1 MAYRPK
7 LFAGIELDERV
18 RHGCAEISARLQA
31 NGLNGRFDEPSK
43 FHVTLAFLGWV
54 DPEDTES
61 IRDRLAA
68 IAQAAPP
75 FTLTLDK
82 IGAFPNER
90 RPKIVWIG
98 ARDQGPAFRR
108 LAYTARAA
116 YEQLGYNFDKDAV
129 AHVTLA
135 RVKGGHGH
143 LPMLDVRPMHL
154 HVTHIALFESIPA
167 ENTTRYEVRFRAP
180 LNPNA

>member
-1 MAYRPK
+1 MPYRPK

-18 RHGCAEISARLQA
+18 RKRCAEISAWLQA
-31 NGLNGRFDEPSK
+31 NGLNARYDDPSK
-43 FHVTLAFLGWV
+43 FHITLAFLGWV
-54 DPEDTES
+54 DADQTEP
-61 IRDRLAA
+61 IRDRLET
-68 IAQAAPP
+68 IAHAAPP

-98 ARDQGPAFRR
+98 ARDQGAAFRR
-108 LAYTARAA
+108 LAYAARSA
-116 YEQLGYNFDKDAV
+116 YEQLGFNFDKDAV

-135 RVKGGHGH
+135 RVKGGLGH
-143 LPMLDVRPMHL
+143 LPMIDVRPMHL
-154 HVTHIALFESIPA
+154 HVTQIALFESVPA
-167 ENTTRYEVRFRAP
+167 GGTTRYEVRSRAQ

>member
-1 MAYRPK
+1 MSYRPK

-18 RHGCAEISARLQA
+18 RRYCAEISARLRA
-31 NGLNGRFDEPSK
+31 NGLDGRFDEASK
-43 FHVTLAFLGWV
+43 FHITLAFLGWV
-54 DPEDTES
+54 DPEQLAA
-61 IRDRLAA
+61 IRDRLGSVAEA
-68 IAQAAPP
+68 VPP

-90 RPKIVWIG
+90 RPKVVWIG
-98 ARDQGPAFRR
+98 ARDQGAAFRR
-108 LAYTARAA
+108 LAYTARSA
-116 YEQLGYNFDKDAV
+116 YEQLGFTFDKDAV

-135 RVKGGHGH
+135 RSKGGHAH

-154 HVTHIALFESIPA
+154 HVTQIVLFESIPNG
-167 ENTTRYEVRFRAP
+167 NTTRYETISRAP

>member
-1 MAYRPK
+1 MPYRPK

-18 RHGCAEISARLQA
+18 RERCAEISARLQA
-31 NGLNGRFDEPSK
+31 NGLDGRFDEPGK
-43 FHVTLAFLGWV
+43 FHITLAFLGWV
-54 DPEDTES
+54 DPEQMDS

-68 IAQAAPP
+68 IAEAVPP

-82 IGAFPNER
+82 VSAFPNER
-90 RPKIVWIG
+90 RPKVVWLG
-98 ARDQGPAFRR
+98 AQDQGPAFRK

-116 YEQLGYNFDKDAV
+116 YEQLGFNFDKDAV

-135 RVKGGHGH
+135 RVKGGRAH

-154 HVTHIALFESIPA
+154 HVTQIALFESIPA
-167 ENTTRYEVRFRAP
+167 GNTTRYEVRSHAA